1 MNVNKAI
8 IVGRLTKDPEARTTP
23 NGKSVTSLSVA
34 TSQNWTNQ
42 AGEKQEKTEFHD
54 VVLWGK
60 VAEIAAQYLIKGQE
74 VYLEGRIET
83 RNWEGKDG
91 MRRYKTEIVLSGLD
105 GRMQMGSKPR
115 GGNSNWN
122 QDKNDS
128 QKNVKGKNDTPKK
141 SKSGESNNSEDE
153 EEEIKI
159 EDIPF

>member
-8 IVGRLTKDPEARTTP
+8 IVGRLTRDPEARTTP

-74 VYLEGRIET
+74 VYLEGRLET
-83 RNWEGKDG
+83 RDWEGKDG
-91 MRRYKTEIVLSGLD
+91 VRRYKTEIVLSGID

-115 GGNSNWN
+115 GSGNWN
-122 QDKNDS
+122 QDADKN
-128 QKNVKGKNDTPKK
+128 QKDAGAKSSPSKK
-141 SKSGESNNSEDE
+141 SEGSDNSDDK

>member
-8 IVGRLTKDPEARTTP
+8 IVGRLTKDPEVRTTTS
-23 NGKSVTSLSVA
+23 GKSVTSLSVA
-34 TSQNWTNQ
+34 TSTTWKDQTGNR
-42 AGEKQEKTEFHD
+42 QEKTEFHD

-60 VAEIAAQYLIKGQE
+60 VAEIAGQYLIKGQE

-91 MRRYKTEIVLSGLD
+91 IKRYKTEIVVSAPD
-105 GRMQMGSKPR
+105 GKLQLGSKPR
-115 GGNSNWN
+115 GASYAGGGQSPN
-122 QDKNDS
+122 
-128 QKNVKGKNDTPKK
+128 PAP
-141 SKSGESNNSEDE
+141 SGEVAAPSGGGDA